1 MKKVLSITLSLII
14 IVTACLGFGTVALA
28 NNYSSAQAIQE
39 ELNKNKFN
47 SSTPLTV
54 TVTGTYNLSERLVIY
69 SNTTFNCAGATFI
82 KNYQNSTLLAIG
94 QNQDA
99 PTGNSYYKNITI
111 NGGTF
116 DANKTDGSILSFAH
130 ASNVAINGATFKDCS
145 DGHHLTFAGCD
156 NINVTNCTFT
166 GHGNKKGDNMEAVQL
181 DILDKEHFPNY
192 KDYPKA
198 YDGTMNTNINITG
211 NTFNNVNRGVGS
223 HSVFSGKYMS
233 NINISNNTFNNIAG
247 YAILSSAFL
256 NVNINNNVINN
267 CGSGIYYKTIN
278 PKNSDGSR
286 PNTYSCQGKSYA
298 PTIDTASSICGN
310 TITVVD
316 TADTSSKQ
324 FPYGIRL
331 YGENLTA
338 NDGIVLA
345 GDYSA
350 QNVNVSSN
358 NITISRAANAI
369 WLVGTKNINVSQ
381 NTVLFNNSAYS
392 TKDNV
397 FGLRIENSTNATI
410 NANTINANN
419 IPYVQNVII
428 LDKSKG
434 VNIAGNKLT
443 GAKKHG
449 INLTSSSASI
459 SANTISGNKENGI
472 FCYKNSTMTTNKNRI
487 TGNKKHG
494 IFVNECKGK
503 SKINGDTIKSNKQCG
518 IAVQKGNNVTINSA
532 KISKSGKNGIYIFK
546 KSKATINKCT
556 VSNNKKDGIYST
568 LSSTT
573 NIKKG
578 TVSKNSGNGI
588 YYTNK
593 AKGSINGVKI
603 QKNKKNGIYL
613 TKKVGK
619 IKITKVKYAGNKGGK
634 IQK

>member
-39 ELNKNKFN
+39 ELNKNKLN

-223 HSVFSGKYMS
+223 HSVFSGKYLS

-286 PNTYSCQGKSYA
+286 PNTYTCQGKSYA

-358 NITISRAANAI
+358 NITISRGANAI

-397 FGLRIENSTNATI
+397 FGLRIENSTNAAI

-434 VNIAGNKLT
+434 VNIAGNTLT

-449 INLTSSSASI
+449 INLTSS
-459 SANTISGNKENGI
+459 
-472 FCYKNSTMTTNKNRI
+472 
-487 TGNKKHG
+487 
-494 IFVNECKGK
+494 
-503 SKINGDTIKSNKQCG
+503 
-518 IAVQKGNNVTINSA
+518 
-532 KISKSGKNGIYIFK
+532 
-546 KSKATINKCT
+546 
-556 VSNNKKDGIYST
+556 
-568 LSSTT
+568 
-573 NIKKG
+573 
-578 TVSKNSGNGI
+578 
-588 YYTNK
+588 
-593 AKGSINGVKI
+593 
-603 QKNKKNGIYL
+603 
-613 TKKVGK
+613 
-619 IKITKVKYAGNKGGK
+619 
-634 IQK
+634 

>member
-286 PNTYSCQGKSYA
+286 PNTYTCQGKSYA

-338 NDGIVLA
+338 NDVL
-345 GDYSA
+345 YL
-350 QNVNVSSN
+350 QV
-358 NITISRAANAI
+358 ITAH
-369 WLVGTKNINVSQ
+369 K
-381 NTVLFNNSAYS
+381 
-392 TKDNV
+392 
-397 FGLRIENSTNATI
+397 
-410 NANTINANN
+410 
-419 IPYVQNVII
+419 
-428 LDKSKG
+428 
-434 VNIAGNKLT
+434 
-443 GAKKHG
+443 
-449 INLTSSSASI
+449 
-459 SANTISGNKENGI
+459 
-472 FCYKNSTMTTNKNRI
+472 M
-487 TGNKKHG
+487 
-494 IFVNECKGK
+494 
-503 SKINGDTIKSNKQCG
+503 
-518 IAVQKGNNVTINSA
+518 
-532 KISKSGKNGIYIFK
+532 
-546 KSKATINKCT
+546 
-556 VSNNKKDGIYST
+556 
-568 LSSTT
+568 
-573 NIKKG
+573 
-578 TVSKNSGNGI
+578 
-588 YYTNK
+588 
-593 AKGSINGVKI
+593 
-603 QKNKKNGIYL
+603 
-613 TKKVGK
+613 
-619 IKITKVKYAGNKGGK
+619 
-634 IQK
+634 